1 MPSINMIASR
11 RADKQRQE
19 MNIRKLLYGISVE
32 VGCVILALTALS
44 VREVTM
50 RGHISD
56 LASQIQNLQ
65 PKVNKIQALQDEMTA
80 MQPKVDTLDGARAD
94 TLFWYSNLS
103 AITNSLP
110 DKTWLTSL
118 GVTSA
123 TAGAPGS
130 GTPGNGAGAD
140 PTVTLAGVT
149 LNQSLVGEAMLR
161 MNQTPG
167 LDHVDLTSSQQQK
180 TGATDTVAFQM
191 TVHLKPEAGAEVQKG
206 ASDVQ
211 KS

>member
-11 RADKQRQE
+11 RAEKQRQE
-19 MNIRKLLYGISVE
+19 KNIRKLLYGISAE
-32 VGCVILALTALS
+32 VGCVILALTGLS
-44 VREVTM
+44 VREASL
-50 RGHISD
+50 RGHIAE
-56 LASQIQNLQ
+56 LGAQIQNLQ
-65 PKVNKIQALQDEMTA
+65 PKVNKIQDLQTEMSA

-118 GVTSA
+118 GVTGA
-123 TAGAPGS
+123 VAGGEPGS
-130 GTPGNGAGAD
+130 AAGAD
-140 PTVTLAGVT
+140 PTISLAGVT
-149 LNQSLVGEAMLR
+149 LDQSLVGESMLR
-161 MNQTPG
+161 MNQAPG

-191 TVHLKPEAGAEVQKG
+191 TVHLKPETAAGDKKG